1 MCPGITSHL
10 NHFTQILVLGSGS
23 GAATKDFWETSDSYL
38 GSSFFFFFF
47 LVFIWLHGVQHVGP
61 SLPCTKSLVVTHR
74 LSSLQHVGLVTLRR
88 MGSLFLSQGS
98 NRVPSVGRRILNHW
112 TTREVAGISFKED
125 IPGLAG
131 LSQPHLHLLQKIKTV
146 ATAAAAT
153 PLLTVSWAQRKERWM
168 HSGV

>member
-1 MCPGITSHL
+1 MSWDHL
-10 NHFTQILVLGSGS
+10 PPKPLY
-23 GAATKDFWETSDSYL
+23 SDSCLRIWFWGCNQRLL
-38 GSSFFFFFF
+38 GNLRLLSGIIFFFFFF